1 MSEPCKHT
9 HILLTFSSNCAIWLE
24 VEGGDDVEQ
33 LHWGG
38 VAFSMREQNRLVKRW
53 WKQRTKTTM
62 KSTIMTTII
71 KETEREKKL
80 MIKSR
85 LVLWVTEWGGD
96 DLHEMCRNL
105 IEEGLREEQRDS
117 FHCEAERNWKKC
129 LIGNWLRNAKGEW
142 E

>member
-1 MSEPCKHT
+1 MQTHT
-9 HILLTFSSNCAIWLE
+9 HIAYLFFKLCNLA
-24 VEGGDDVEQ
+24 GG
-33 LHWGG
+33 W
-38 VAFSMREQNRLVKRW
+38 RW
-53 WKQRTKTTM
+53 WRCGAAALRRSGIFNAGTEPFGEEMMETEDENHHEEYYNDYH
-62 KSTIMTTII
+62 I

-105 IEEGLREEQRDS
+105 IEEGLREEQRDW